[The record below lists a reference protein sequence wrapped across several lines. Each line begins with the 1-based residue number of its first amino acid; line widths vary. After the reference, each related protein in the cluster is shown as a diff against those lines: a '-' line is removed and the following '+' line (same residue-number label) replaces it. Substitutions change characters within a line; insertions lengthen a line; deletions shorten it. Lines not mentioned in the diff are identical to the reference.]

1 MSSKGLVVTMDAV
14 AASSVSLLSVMRVQD
29 FSLKGLEDASVR
41 CFYVRTEQ
49 WSLMSSLFFI
59 ESKKVHCTATWYAC

>member
-1 MSSKGLVVTMDAV
+1 MSSKGLVVTMDAE

-41 CFYVRTEQ
+41 CFYVGTEQ
-49 WSLMSSLFFI
+49 
-59 ESKKVHCTATWYAC
+59 